1 MLHALGFPAAGGDRR
16 LMAAVA
22 IDTLGTGTW
31 VPVSLL
37 YFLRTTPLSLVDVG
51 LALSV
56 ASLLALP
63 LTAVAGQCVD
73 RFGAKRVLQAGNVL
87 QCAGFAAHPF
97 VDSFAGVALVAG
109 LAAVGRTAFWTSFGP
124 LVAAASPPGE
134 RERWFGFLGAVRNA
148 GFGVG
153 ALVGGLAAS
162 AEHLAV
168 HQAIVVVNALS
179 FLVSFAVMTGVR
191 AAAAPPP
198 SADAGGGGG
207 WLTVLRDRGYRWL
220 LAYAFC
226 AAIAGMTLAVAVPV
240 YIVEELALPGWL
252 SGGAL
257 VVNTLLISLGQG
269 RVVDALTDAVR
280 WRALAAAAFLSAGS
294 CAVFWAAGWVGAA
307 AGAVLVLVATVV
319 YTLGEMTADP
329 VLDALAAE
337 SPAPELRGRYLAA
350 YQLAGA
356 AAAASAPALL
366 SWLLDTS
373 ATLLWAA
380 LAMTALFG
388 AACCVP
394 LRRALPR
401 AATRITNVP
410 THEPDPHPPEDRTPA

>member
-1 MLHALGFPAAGGDRR
+1 MLHALGFPTVGGNRR

-56 ASLLALP
+56 ASLSALP

-73 RFGAKRVLQAGNVL
+73 RYGAKRVLQAGNVL
-87 QCAGFAAHPF
+87 QCVGFAAHPF
-97 VDSFAGVALVAG
+97 VDSFAGTALVAG
-109 LAAVGRTAFWTSFGP
+109 LAAAGRTAFWTSFGP

-148 GFGVG
+148 GFAMGAVLGGV
-153 ALVGGLAAS
+153 AAS
-162 AEHLAV
+162 SDHMAV
-168 HQAIVVVNALS
+168 HQTVVVLNALS
-179 FLVSFAVMTGVR
+179 FLVSFAVMAGVKTGSGPLPFLCAER
-191 AAAAPPP
+191 R
-198 SADAGGGGG
+198 SG
-207 WLTVLRDRGYRWL
+207 WMTVLRDRGYRWL

-240 YIVEELALPGWL
+240 YVVEELGLPGWL
-252 SGGAL
+252 SGGVL
-257 VVNTLLISLGQG
+257 VVNTLMISLGQG
-269 RVVDALTDAVR
+269 RVVDAMTDAVR
-280 WRALAAAAFLSAGS
+280 WRALAVAACLSAGS
-294 CAVFWAAGWVGAA
+294 YTVFWAAGWVGPA

-319 YTLGEMTADP
+319 FTLGEMTADP

-350 YQLAGA
+350 FQLSGA
-356 AAAASAPALL
+356 AAAAVAPALHA
-366 SWLLDTS
+366 WLLDTS
-373 ATLLWAA
+373 PTLLWAA
-380 LAMTALFG
+380 LTTAALVG
-388 AACCVP
+388 AACCAP
-394 LRRALPR
+394 LRHSLPR
-401 AATRITNVP
+401 AATRITNAP
-410 THEPDPHPPEDRTPA
+410 TADHDPHPSETGTA